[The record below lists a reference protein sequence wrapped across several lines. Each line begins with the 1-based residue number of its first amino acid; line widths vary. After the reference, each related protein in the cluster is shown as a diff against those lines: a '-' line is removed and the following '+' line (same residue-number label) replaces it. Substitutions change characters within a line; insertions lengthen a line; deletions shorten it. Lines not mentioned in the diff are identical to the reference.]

1 MEDTG
6 KKIAALNDAFRKS
19 GGIGGR
25 VVLTTGVQ
33 ALGQKALNEVIAKIR
48 AFEDF
53 TEGNNPYG
61 ERDFGA
67 IVVGGTKIFWKIEY
81 YDKAMEY
88 GSESVSK
95 APWPLEAPCRDST
108 CCG

>member
-1 MEDTG
+1 MDDTS
-6 KKIAALNDAFRKS
+6 KKIAALNDAFRKR

-25 VVLTTGVQ
+25 IVLTTGVQ
-33 ALGQKALNEVIAKIR
+33 ALGQKALNEVISKIR
-48 AFEDF
+48 KFDDF

-88 GSESVSK
+88 GSPDPTDATNTTRVMTIMRADE
-95 APWPLEAPCRDST
+95 W
-108 CCG
+108 